1 MAGESI
7 FVKSVAFVVRSR
19 ACSRNTYEL
28 TQMSDL
34 TSASAAILPSK
45 RKVGVGAVT
54 RYQEQKRLKS
64 NIRLI
69 LGNLTKH
76 MKSKS
81 HMKKCLELGVSPT
94 AVDNTDDAGILFAIL
109 GSSAYFILYVSL

>member
-19 ACSRNTYEL
+19 ACSKNTSEL
-28 TQMSDL
+28 TRMSDL
-34 TSASAAILPSK
+34 TSASAAILLLK
-45 RKVGVGAVT
+45 RKVGFSTVT
-54 RYQEQKRLKS
+54 YYQERSILKS
-64 NIRLI
+64 NIRFV

-94 AVDNTDDAGILFAIL
+94 AIDNTEDAGRIGI
-109 GSSAYFILYVSL
+109 